1 MCIAADA
8 NTETNVLDRRR
19 WGVTVIGP
27 MKIGVYLCA
36 GATSDNKA
44 AMVLALSCARE
55 PRLPRL
61 SASLFNQR
69 VFTLP
74 QAWMSLRSPLTMGI
88 RSETHHASHTPQTP
102 SPTLPEAW
110 KSVWEC
116 MWAQVGEC
124 VCVYVFVSLLRH
136 LSRIDMGLMK
146 PNDDS
151 GGAVMTDLRPEVT
164 R

>member
-1 MCIAADA
+1 MRIATDA
-8 NTETNVLDRRR
+8 NTETNVLDHRR

-27 MKIGVYLCA
+27 MKMAVYLCT

-44 AMVLALSCARE
+44 VMVLALLCARE

-61 SASLFNQR
+61 SSSPFNHS

-74 QAWMSLRSPLTMGI
+74 QAWMSLHSPLTMGI
-88 RSETHHASHTPQTP
+88 RSETHHASHTPQPP

-116 MWAQVGEC
+116 VWVLVGEC
-124 VCVYVFVSLLRH
+124 VSVCVCVCFSFKTLISHR
-136 LSRIDMGLMK
+136 
-146 PNDDS
+146 
-151 GGAVMTDLRPEVT
+151 
-164 R
+164 